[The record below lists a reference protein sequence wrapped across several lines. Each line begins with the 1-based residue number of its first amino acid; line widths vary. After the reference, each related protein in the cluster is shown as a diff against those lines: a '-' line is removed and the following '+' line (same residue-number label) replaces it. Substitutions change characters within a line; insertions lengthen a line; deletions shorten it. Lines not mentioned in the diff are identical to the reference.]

1 MSVTYDE
8 IAYDEI
14 ELGLRS
20 IISKEFAN
28 VYIANEFVMKGNEC
42 VRINLDSSS
51 LLLQS
56 GSLEQREYLVTVRYY
71 HNADTNIEIVN
82 KSVKGKIDR
91 LRKHLLDN
99 QVNNSYNWSELRI
112 DEIQYN
118 VQDDENE
125 ETPSLNIAEYS
136 LSITHSN
143 VYT

>member
-1 MSVTYDE
+1 MAVTYDE

-20 IISKEFAN
+20 IISKEFSN
-28 VYIANEFVMKGNEC
+28 VYIANDFTMKGNEC

-51 LLLQS
+51 LLLQT
-56 GSLEQREYLVTVRYY
+56 GSLEQREYSVTVRYY

-99 QVNNSYNWSELRI
+99 QVNTSKNWSALII
-112 DEIQYN
+112 DEINYD
-118 VQDDENE
+118 VEDEENE
-125 ETPSLNIAEYS
+125 EVSSIHIAEFN
-136 LSITHSN
+136 ITIRHHN
-143 VYT
+143 AF

>member
-1 MSVTYDE
+1 MAVTYDE

-20 IISKEFAN
+20 IISKEFSN
-28 VYIANEFVMKGNEC
+28 VYIANDFTMKGNEC

-51 LLLQS
+51 LLLQT
-56 GSLEQREYLVTVRYY
+56 GSMEQREYSVTVRYY

-99 QVNNSYNWSELRI
+99 QVNTSKNWSALII
-112 DEIQYN
+112 DEINYD
-118 VQDDENE
+118 VEDEENE
-125 ETPSLNIAEYS
+125 EVSSIHIAEFN
-136 LSITHSN
+136 ITIRHHN
-143 VYT
+143 AF